1 MEDYASKIASIKGQI
16 QQYKDEFAVLT
27 DRIVGNDLEKDDFYF
42 LAALDRAI
50 HLIDGFLW
58 MLEKR
63 NITCAGALL
72 RLQIDNCLRVCAPYI
87 AKNREDVINTII
99 YEDKR
104 LNRLP
109 DDQGERMSDGRLKD
123 RLAEK
128 YPEVKSVYEKCSGF
142 IHLSDIAFYQTVN
155 KMDQGGISLSVG
167 GELPARYNDT
177 LISLAQAYLHF
188 CKIFVEL
195 LLPVAEAKENLE
207 KMLDERDF
215 NYKSEGQG
223 IKP

>member
-155 KMDQGGISLSVG
+155 KMDQDGISLSVG

>member
-1 MEDYASKIASIKGQI
+1 MEEYKSKIADIKVRI
-16 QQYKDEFAVLT
+16 QQYKDEFAALT

-58 MLEKR
+58 MLENR
-63 NITCAGALL
+63 NVTCAGALL
-72 RLQIDNCLRVCAPYI
+72 RLQIDNCLRVYAPYI
-87 AKNREDVINTII
+87 AENRADVIDTILH
-99 YEDKR
+99 EDRR
-104 LNRLP
+104 LDTLS
-109 DDQGERMSDGRLKD
+109 DDQGKKMRDGRLKE

-128 YPEVKSVYEKCSGF
+128 YPEVKLIYEKCSGF

-155 KMDQGGISLSVG
+155 RMDEYGISLRVG
-167 GELPARYNDT
+167 GELPVRYNDT

-195 LLPVAEAKENLE
+195 LVPVAEAKELLE
-207 KMLDERDF
+207 EMLKKRDW
-215 NYKSEGQG
+215 EG
-223 IKP
+223 

>member
-1 MEDYASKIASIKGQI
+1 MENYESKIANIKGQI

-50 HLIDGFLW
+50 DLIDGFLW
-58 MLEKR
+58 MLENR
-63 NITCAGALL
+63 NVTCAGALL
-72 RLQIDNCLRVCAPYI
+72 RLQVDNCLRVYAPYI
-87 AKNREDVINTII
+87 AENKTDVIETII

-104 LNRLP
+104 LDTLP
-109 DDQGERMSDGRLKD
+109 DDQGKKMRDGRLKE

-155 KMDQGGISLSVG
+155 RMDEDGISLRVG

-195 LLPVAEAKENLE
+195 LLPVADAKEQLWRGAQNVS
-207 KMLDERDF
+207 ERHA
-215 NYKSEGQG
+215 K
-223 IKP
+223 

>member
-1 MEDYASKIASIKGQI
+1 MEEYKSKITDISIQI
-16 QQYKDEFAVLT
+16 QQYKDEIAVLT

-72 RLQIDNCLRVCAPYI
+72 RLQIDNCLRVYAPYI

-99 YEDKR
+99 YEDKQLDR
-104 LNRLP
+104 SP
-109 DDQGERMSDGRLKD
+109 DNQGKRMNDGRLKN

-155 KMDQGGISLSVG
+155 RMDQNGISLSVG
-167 GELPARYNDT
+167 GKLPARYNDT

-188 CKIFVEL
+188 CKIFVDL
-195 LLPVAEAKENLE
+195 LLPVAEAKKQIEEMLE
-207 KMLDERDF
+207 KWDWQER
-215 NYKSEGQG
+215 
-223 IKP
+223 

>member
-1 MEDYASKIASIKGQI
+1 MENYESKIADIKSQI

-72 RLQIDNCLRVCAPYI
+72 RLQIDNCLRVYAPYI

-104 LNRLP
+104 LDRLP
-109 DDQGERMSDGRLKD
+109 DDQGKRMNDGRLKD
-123 RLAEK
+123 RLAKK

-155 KMDQGGISLSVG
+155 RMDQDGISLSVG

-195 LLPVAEAKENLE
+195 LLPVAEAKKQFEEMLE
-207 KMLDERDF
+207 KRDWQER
-215 NYKSEGQG
+215 
-223 IKP
+223 

>member
-27 DRIVGNDLEKDDFYF
+27 DRIVGNDFEKDDFYF

-155 KMDQGGISLSVG
+155 KMDQDGISLSVG

>member
-1 MEDYASKIASIKGQI
+1 MEAYEPKITNIKGQI

-27 DRIVGNDLEKDDFYF
+27 DRIVGNDIERDDFYY

-58 MLEKR
+58 MLDNR

-72 RLQIDNCLRVCAPYI
+72 RLQVDNCLRVYAPCI
-87 AKNREDVINTII
+87 AKNRTDVIETII

-104 LNRLP
+104 LDKILDN
-109 DDQGERMSDGRLKD
+109 QGKKMSDGRLKNK
-123 RLAEK
+123 LAEK
-128 YPEVKSVYEKCSGF
+128 YPEVKVVYDKCSGF

-155 KMDQGGISLSVG
+155 RMNQDGISLSVG

-177 LISLAQAYLHF
+177 LILLAQEYLHF

-195 LLPVAEAKENLE
+195 LLPVAEEKENFE
-207 KMLDERDF
+207 KTRNERDL
-215 NYKSEGQG
+215 NYKSENQG
-223 IKP
+223 AKP

>member
-42 LAALDRAI
+42 LAALDWAI

-123 RLAEK
+123 RLAENIQRLNLFM
-128 YPEVKSVYEKCSGF
+128 KSVRVLSIYLILRF
-142 IHLSDIAFYQTVN
+142 IRPLIKWI
-155 KMDQGGISLSVG
+155 KMVLV
-167 GELPARYNDT
+167 
-177 LISLAQAYLHF
+177 
-188 CKIFVEL
+188 
-195 LLPVAEAKENLE
+195 
-207 KMLDERDF
+207 
-215 NYKSEGQG
+215 
-223 IKP
+223 

>member
-1 MEDYASKIASIKGQI
+1 MGDYVSKIADIKGQI

-27 DRIVGNDLEKDDFYF
+27 DRIVGNDLEKEDFYF

-63 NITCAGALL
+63 NMTCAGALL
-72 RLQIDNCLRVCAPYI
+72 RLQVDNCLRVYAPYI
-87 AKNREDVINTII
+87 AKNRADVIETII

-104 LNRLP
+104 LDNLP
-109 DDQGERMSDGRLKD
+109 DDQGKKMRDGRLKE

-155 KMDQGGISLSVG
+155 KMDQYGISLSVG
-167 GELPARYNDT
+167 GELPERYNNT

-207 KMLDERDF
+207 KMLDERDC
-215 NYKSEGQG
+215 NYKIEGQG
-223 IKP
+223 T

>member
-1 MEDYASKIASIKGQI
+1 MEEYKSKITDISIQI

-72 RLQIDNCLRVCAPYI
+72 RLQIDNCLRVYAPYI

-99 YEDKR
+99 YEDKQ
-104 LNRLP
+104 LDRLP
-109 DDQGERMSDGRLKD
+109 DNQGKRMNDGRLKN

-155 KMDQGGISLSVG
+155 RMDQNGISLSVG
-167 GELPARYNDT
+167 GKLPARYNDT

-188 CKIFVEL
+188 CKIFVDL
-195 LLPVAEAKENLE
+195 LLPVAEAKKQIEEMLE
-207 KMLDERDF
+207 KWDWQER
-215 NYKSEGQG
+215 
-223 IKP
+223 

>member
-1 MEDYASKIASIKGQI
+1 MEEYKSKIADIKVQI
-16 QQYKDEFAVLT
+16 QQCKDEFAVLT

-72 RLQIDNCLRVCAPYI
+72 RLQIDNCLRVYAPYI
-87 AKNREDVINTII
+87 AENREDVINTII

-104 LNRLP
+104 LDRLP
-109 DDQGERMSDGRLKD
+109 DDQGKRMNDGRLKD

-155 KMDQGGISLSVG
+155 RMDQDGISLSVG
-167 GELPARYNDT
+167 GELPTRYNDT
-177 LISLAQAYLHF
+177 IISLAQAYLHF

-195 LLPVAEAKENLE
+195 LIPVAEAKKQFEEMLE
-207 KMLDERDF
+207 KRDWQER
-215 NYKSEGQG
+215 
-223 IKP
+223 